1 MLRKIVALGAIFFYA
16 LTARA
21 DEGMWIPSLI
31 GKNYDQMKRMGLK
44 LSKEDIY
51 SINQA
56 SLKDA
61 IVQFAGGCTGEIMS
75 PNGLLFTNHHC
86 GYDAIAGLSSVGANY
101 LRDGFWAKNMSEE
114 LPAPGVTALFLQ
126 RIEDVTDEVHKATA
140 KLKGDK
146 LDKKF
151 DELQKTMEQR
161 YGNGGKMVVQL
172 KEYFAG
178 NQYLVLISKRYTD
191 IRLVGTPPESLG
203 KFGGD
208 TDNWVWPRHTV
219 DFSVFRVYAGKDN
232 EPASYNKDNVPF
244 KAKKY
249 LPVSIKG
256 LKEGDF
262 AMIMGYPGRT
272 NRYEVSQG
280 VDMSLTE
287 YNPSIVRIRGE
298 RLAIMKKHMDQDE
311 AVNLKMASNYAS
323 TANYW
328 KYFQGQTEQLKRL
341 NVLEQKRQNEKAFSE
356 WAAKNRKGE
365 KDLSSEYD
373 KIYAGYTPIVKSL
386 VYYGEAFRAPGLA
399 KIAST
404 LEPLQ
409 KALADK
415 KPADTIK
422 KYVGALTAMRNAV
435 MKNYVPALEEEVLAA
450 TAKMY
455 YQDIP
460 ASQQPDIYAKVVV
473 PKFGNKDTA
482 RMFQEYAH
490 YLVTNTFLLD
500 SNRFNA
506 FVANP
511 TLEAIQNDPMATYA
525 ISFVRNYNENFRPKA
540 IAFQEAKSA
549 LNKRYIG
556 ALMAYNQDKMFYPDA
571 NSTMRLTYGQV
582 LGYDPRDGV
591 HYNYYTTHEGVLEKY
606 IPGDDEFDLP
616 LDFVT
621 KLRNKDFGRW
631 ADENGDLV
639 ACFITNN
646 DITGGNSGSPII
658 NGNGEYVGIAFDGN
672 WEAMSGD
679 ISFDQN
685 YKRTIS
691 TDVRFMLFVID
702 KIGNAQNII
711 NELEIRK

>member
-1 MLRKIVALGAIFFYA
+1 MFFFA

-31 GKNYDQMKRMGLK
+31 GKNYDEMVRLGLK

-61 IVQFAGGCTGEIMS
+61 IVQFGGGCTGEIMS

-86 GYDAIAGLSSVGANY
+86 GYDAIAGLSKVGANY
-101 LRDGFWAKNMSEE
+101 LMNGFWAKSMAEE
-114 LPAPGVTALFLQ
+114 LPAPGITALFLQ
-126 RIEDVTDEVHKATA
+126 RIEDVTADVAKAT
-140 KLKGDK
+140 KGLSGDK
-146 LDKKF
+146 LDKKLE
-151 DELQKTMEQR
+151 DLQKTMQDR
-161 YGNGGKMVVQL
+161 YSDGGKLVVQL
-172 KEYFAG
+172 REYFAG

-191 IRLVGTPPESLG
+191 VRLVGTPPESLG

-208 TDNWVWPRHTV
+208 TDNWIWPRHTV
-219 DFSVFRVYAGKDN
+219 DISIFRVYAGKDN
-232 EPASYNKDNVPF
+232 EPAPYSADNVPF

-262 AMIMGYPGRT
+262 SMIMGYPGRT

-280 VDMSLTE
+280 VDVSLNE

-311 AVNLKMASNYAS
+311 AVNLMLASNYAS

-341 NVLEQKRQNEKAFSE
+341 KVLDQKRQNEKAFSE
-356 WAAKNRKGE
+356 WAAKNRKAE

-373 KIYAGYTPIVKSL
+373 KIYENYRPIVRSL
-386 VYYGEAFRAPGLA
+386 VYFGEAFRAPGLA
-399 KIAST
+399 KIASV
-404 LEPLQ
+404 LEPLA
-409 KALADK
+409 KALEAK

-422 KYVGALTAMRNAV
+422 KYTNALVAMRNAV
-435 MKNYVPALEEEVLAA
+435 LKNYDPATEEELLAA
-450 TAKMY
+450 TARMY

-460 ASQQPDIYAKVVV
+460 ASQQPDIYSKVVV

-482 RMFQEYAH
+482 QMFREYAH
-490 YLVTNTFLLD
+490 FLVTNTFLLD

-506 FVANP
+506 FIQNP
-511 TLEAIQNDPMATYA
+511 TLEAINNDPAAAYA

-540 IAFQEAKSA
+540 IAFQEAKTA

-556 ALMAYNQDKMFYPDA
+556 ALMAYNQEKLFYPDA

-582 LGYDPRDGV
+582 LGYDPRDAV
-591 HYNYYTTHEGVLEKY
+591 HYRYYTTHEGILEKY
-606 IPGDDEFDLP
+606 IPGDDEYDLP

-631 ADENGDLV
+631 ADADGNLV

-646 DITGGNSGSPII
+646 DITGGNSGSPMI
-658 NGNGEYVGIAFDGN
+658 NGNGEYIGIAFDGN

-679 ISFDQN
+679 ISFDQK
-685 YKRTIS
+685 YKRTIA
-691 TDVRFMLFVID
+691 TDVRFILFVID
-702 KIGNAQNII
+702 KVGNAQNII